1 MSTEKLSRKHRK
13 PKETSDPA
21 QDERPSKSKKAK
33 PDEPT
38 DDPAAD
44 PNGAE
49 QIGTQAREKKHK
61 KRKHVE
67 RDDVPLAGVDVEE
80 PKKKRK
86 KRRHDEGTGDAED
99 PVAHG
104 GVGVVN
110 GEEADEKKK
119 RKKRAKVLD
128 DSAEVAVDTKVK
140 KAKRRHADGEAETA
154 EEGVSVPPQPADG
167 SKEDKKKKEKKK
179 KHKGDGN
186 AEEAEGDAPKTTEAD
201 GNGKHK
207 KKRKHRPSSGLPDP
221 SEDESLT
228 DQARKALQ
236 YAFLQ
241 FDDPSS
247 WKFNKARQNWLI
259 RNVWSD
265 EAVPESYVPLVERYL
280 QGIQGGARETL
291 VKSCREAIQPTPPT
305 ADEEPVTGQG
315 DTRAPSEPSKGE
327 NESPTKRTVKF
338 AVEEP
343 SSEPD
348 PKDEIKRRR
357 AMALLAVLTSS

>member
-1 MSTEKLSRKHRK
+1 MVPSFLATVSPEARGKRLRSRASVAEIFLVSPSPALAAMSTEKLSRKHRK
-13 PKETSDPA
+13 QKEASDPA

-61 KRKHVE
+61 KRKHAE
-67 RDDVPLAGVDVEE
+67 REDVSRAGMDVEE

-104 GVGVVN
+104 GVNVVN
-110 GEEADEKKK
+110 GQEADEKKK
-119 RKKRAKVLD
+119 RKKRAKVVD
-128 DSAEVAVDTKVK
+128 GSAEVAVDTKVK
-140 KAKRRHADGEAETA
+140 KAKRRHADGEAEA
-154 EEGVSVPPQPADG
+154 VEEGVSVPAQPADG

-179 KHKGDGN
+179 KKHKGDGD
-186 AEEAEGDAPKTTEAD
+186 AEAAEGDAPKTTEAD

-228 DQARKALQ
+228 DQARKGSSLPHNHP
-236 YAFLQ
+236 Q
-241 FDDPSS
+241 FIDLDSS
-247 WKFNKARQNWLI
+247 VQRCNMRFSSSTIPVAGSSI
-259 RNVWSD
+259 RPD
-265 EAVPESYVPLVERYL
+265 R
-280 QGIQGGARETL
+280 
-291 VKSCREAIQPTPPT
+291 
-305 ADEEPVTGQG
+305 TGSSATYG
-315 DTRAPSEPSKGE
+315 PM
-327 NESPTKRTVKF
+327 KR
-338 AVEEP
+338 
-343 SSEPD
+343 
-348 PKDEIKRRR
+348 
-357 AMALLAVLTSS
+357 